1 MIMNSTLFIRSAGIE
16 DINTIGYLAHNIW
29 PATYREILTP
39 GQLDY
44 MMKLIYSP
52 ASLSRQILEQKH
64 SFLLLEDDEA
74 PVGFASYSPLAD
86 PLVHKLH
93 KIYVLPN
100 LQGRGLGK
108 LMIDFIVEQIKSGGA
123 TALQLNVNRYN
134 QARRF
139 YEKLGFRVI
148 REEDID
154 IGQGYFM
161 NDFVMELQI

>member
-1 MIMNSTLFIRSAGIE
+1 MNSSLSIRTAGVE
-16 DINTIGYLAHNIW
+16 DIKTIGFLAHTIW
-29 PATYREILTP
+29 PATYKEILTA
-39 GQLDY
+39 GQLEY
-44 MMKLIYSP
+44 MMKQIYST
-52 ASLSRQILEQKH
+52 ASLNRQIQEQKH
-64 SFLLLEDDEA
+64 SFLILEDDEA
-74 PVGFASYSPLAD
+74 PVGFASYSPMSDHKLY
-86 PLVHKLH
+86 KLH

-108 LMIDFIVEQIKSGGA
+108 LMIDYIVDRIKSNGA

-161 NDFVMELQI
+161 NDFVMELLI

>member
-1 MIMNSTLFIRSAGIE
+1 MYSSLSIRSAGIE
-16 DINTIGYLAHNIW
+16 DVKTIGFLAHTIW
-29 PATYREILTP
+29 PATYKEILSS

-44 MMKLIYSP
+44 MMKLIYST
-52 ASLSRQILEQKH
+52 ASLSRQILELKH
-64 SFLLLEDDEA
+64 SFLILEDDEA
-74 PVGFASYSPLAD
+74 PVGFASYSSLSD
-86 PLVHKLH
+86 QNLYKLH

-108 LMIDFIVEQIKSGGA
+108 LMIDYIVEKIRSCGA
-123 TALQLNVNRYN
+123 VALQLNVNRYN

-154 IGQGYFM
+154 IGQGFFM
-161 NDFVMELQI
+161 NDYVMELQV